1 MFSINH
7 LPHRARRAA
16 ISTLLAS
23 CTAVSL
29 LSGMVP
35 SASAQSAA
43 PLSVSINDVAVT
55 EGVDSFA
62 VFTVT
67 VSARHPNQGIT
78 VDYETRDVSAVAGMD
93 YTTTK
98 GTLPIAASDA
108 SNDGLTGTISVPI
121 IDDATHEPTE
131 TFNVKL
137 LSTTSVDIAKNGGVG
152 TATITSDDLK
162 PKLRIRD
169 AQATEDAGS
178 MVFNVDLDR
187 PDSADVTVDWAT
199 SDDLNPD
206 GTPAPNAANS
216 QDYKPTFGN
225 LTFPANTNVT
235 QQIEVP
241 IKDDKVFEGDEHF
254 LVELSNNFNANI
266 ARGTAT
272 GTIVDDEVKPVLA
285 MSTKGFGVP
294 EDNVDWTENVVVN
307 LSGMT
312 DKDVTFSYSTS
323 DGTAPAAKH
332 EGKNKDYEAVTNGT
346 GTIRAGTTQGFVPVT
361 IHGDQIKES
370 DEDFIVTISDQSP
383 NARLGAP
390 STIVT
395 LENDD

>member
-35 SASAQSAA
+35 SASAQSA

-55 EGVDSFA
+55 EGVDSLA

-78 VDYETRDVSAVAGMD
+78 VDYETRDVSALAGMD
-93 YTTTK
+93 YSSTS
-98 GTLPIAASDA
+98 GTLFISKSDA
-108 SNDGLTGTISVPI
+108 SNDGLSATISVPI
-121 IDDATHEPTE
+121 IDDATHEPAE

-137 LSTTSVDIAKNGGVG
+137 LPTTSVDIAKNGGVG

-169 AQATEDAGS
+169 AQAAEDAGS
-178 MVFNVDLDR
+178 MLLNADLDR

-206 GTPAPNAANS
+206 GTPAPNAADS

-241 IKDDKVFEGDEHF
+241 LKDDKVCEGDEHF
-254 LVELSNNFNANI
+254 LVQLSNNFNADI

-285 MSTKGFGVP
+285 MSTDRLKVP
-294 EDNVDWTENVVVN
+294 EDNVDWTENVVVT

-323 DGTAPAAKH
+323 DGTAPAAHHK
-332 EGKNKDYEAVTNGT
+332 GKDKDYEEVVNGT

-383 NARLGAP
+383 NARLGGP
-390 STIVT
+390 STIIT
-395 LENDD
+395 LLNDD